1 MKDEHE
7 KKPYIAPTIEVIEIH
22 CQTNLLH
29 CSKGGCMEEMGQAE
43 RVKEFWA

>member
-22 CQTNLLH
+22 CQTNLLE
-29 CSKGGCMEEMGQAE
+29 CSKGCMEEMGQAE
-43 RVKEFWA
+43 SVKEFWA